1 MNDSLAL
8 KIDNSPL
15 ILRKF
20 LNHISVIENRS
31 EQTVKAYYFEL
42 YHFFVYLCSQKLSE
56 EEMLKYENDYL
67 MITENITDG
76 YLNSIV
82 RDDILNYLYY
92 LKEKKKLSAR
102 SRNHALS
109 VISKFF
115 NYCEKYPKI
124 LSVNPCNNIPY
135 AKAEKKLPFYLT
147 LDECTKMLDTLDPS
161 KENYERDYFIILF
174 FMSTGVRLSEMVGID
189 IGDIRDNKVFV
200 TGKGSKDRN
209 VVMSKSVCI
218 ALDEYLNWRSAIR
231 TPIYDKKALLISAHT
246 GKRLKVRR
254 VEEIVKN
261 ALKAINIDKDGISVH
276 TLRHTAAT
284 LMYSNGV
291 EVRTLQ
297 EVLGHQNLNTTQIYV
312 HTSSNKI
319 EEAFNLNPLSKKGE
333 V

>member
-15 ILRKF
+15 VLQKF

-42 YHFFVYLCSQKLSE
+42 HHFFIYLCSQKLSE
-56 EEMLKYENDYL
+56 KEINEYENLYL
-67 MITENITDG
+67 MINDNITDS

-82 RDDILNYLYY
+82 RDNILNYLYY
-92 LKEKKKLSAR
+92 LKEKKNLTAA

-115 NYCEKYPKI
+115 TYCEKYLKI
-124 LSVNPCNNIPY
+124 LSINPCNGIPY

-147 LDECTKMLDTLDPS
+147 LEECTKMLDSLDPS

-174 FMSTGVRLSEMVGID
+174 FMSTGVRLSELVGID
-189 IGDIRDNKVFV
+189 LSDIRGNIVFV
-200 TGKGSKDRN
+200 TGKGSKDRKVIMN
-209 VVMSKSVCI
+209 RAVCF

-231 TPIYDKKALLISAHT
+231 TPIYDKKALLVSSQT

-284 LMYSNGV
+284 LMFSNGV

-319 EEAFNLNPLSKKGE
+319 EEAFNMNPLSKKGE